1 MSELFNLPKNRL
13 PEAKSLQ
20 TQIIMGNQSAKM
32 SWSDSKT
39 HYLQG
44 TSTLYVEGDAQKTK
58 PKTIWRGGLEFIVD
72 LLGSREVQTAC
83 CSAKTYE
90 TEVEQTKEF

>member
-1 MSELFNLPKNRL
+1 MNMSELFNLPKNRL

-32 SWSDSKT
+32 SWSDRKT

-58 PKTIWRGGLEFIVD
+58 PKTIWRGGGGIYRRFVGESRGSNG
-72 LLGSREVQTAC
+72 LLFC
-83 CSAKTYE
+83 
-90 TEVEQTKEF
+90 